1 MSDIIVAPIIIFM
14 LVVAPIWLILHYRSK
29 LQERQGLSAEEY
41 QQLIELSETA
51 DKMADRIKTLED
63 LELYRL
69 IDFCTLTGY
78 ESHDKIIFP
87 FSSTRYAPFPP
98 TNQL

>member
-29 LQERQGLSAEEY
+29 RQVSQGLSAEEY

-51 DKMADRIKTLED
+51 DKMADRIKTLEAILD
-63 LELYRL
+63 AETPEWRN
-69 IDFCTLTGY
+69 
-78 ESHDKIIFP
+78 KV
-87 FSSTRYAPFPP
+87 
-98 TNQL
+98 